1 MTMTVRKQGRI
12 LVLLLMVVIFL
23 FMLGQSI
30 VKWNEKKVGET
41 QTTKSASK
49 MVYPS
54 ITLLPWYDVNT
65 SLAKMAAYIGS
76 KNLIDYH
83 ATTSRIQSDIIS
95 IEQSYETPNG

>member
-1 MTMTVRKQGRI
+1 
-12 LVLLLMVVIFL
+12 
-23 FMLGQSI
+23 
-30 VKWNEKKVGET
+30 
-41 QTTKSASK
+41 

-65 SLAKMAAYIGS
+65 SLAKMAAYNGS

>member
-1 MTMTVRKQGRI
+1 M
-12 LVLLLMVVIFL
+12 
-23 FMLGQSI
+23 SI
-30 VKWNEKKVGET
+30 EFPR
-41 QTTKSASK
+41 SASK

-54 ITLLPWYDVNT
+54 ITLLPWYEVNT
-65 SLAKMAAYIGS
+65 SLVKMTAYNGS